1 MIEGIIKTKLKIIN
15 QENGSIYHVLRSTD
29 KTFDGFGEIYFSS
42 IKKGAT
48 KGWTLHTKMTLNLI
62 VPIGK
67 IIFNFIDMR
76 ETSQTYNKR
85 DIIIMSRDNYF
96 RLTVPPNIIFAFRGL
111 EDSENI
117 LVNVADMIHD
127 PNESIK
133 KNINDYEFLED
144 I

>member
-1 MIEGIIKTKLKIIN
+1 
-15 QENGSIYHVLRSTD
+15 
-29 KTFDGFGEIYFSS
+29 
-42 IKKGAT
+42 
-48 KGWTLHTKMTLNLI
+48 MTLNLI

-111 EDSENI
+111 ER
-117 LVNVADMIHD
+117 
-127 PNESIK
+127 
-133 KNINDYEFLED
+133 
-144 I
+144 

>member
-1 MIEGIIKTKLKIIN
+1 MIEGIYKTKLKIIN
-15 QENGSIYHVLRSTD
+15 QDNGSIYHVLRSDD
-29 KTFDGFGEIYFSS
+29 KTFDTLGEIYFSS

-48 KGWTLHTKMTLNLI
+48 KGWTLHTKMTLNLV

-76 ETSQTYNKR
+76 ERSQTYNQR
-85 DIIIMSRDNYF
+85 DIIIMSKDNYF
-96 RLTVPPNIIFAFRGL
+96 RLTVPPNILFAFRGINKN
-111 EDSENI
+111 ENM
-117 LVNVADMIHD
+117 LVNIANMIHD

-133 KNINDYEFLED
+133 KDINDHDFIEY